1 MTATSTAA
9 ESQLRKAQAEDSRI
23 AAELDSAERA
33 GADALEVARLR
44 IEKDWS
50 AKRLADTDEDHRI
63 ALAAERAAAADEL
76 IESVAGTMDREDLA
90 VWDAIEALRSA
101 VADVV
106 DADRHRNAVVSTL
119 SAQLIEVAGAST
131 TGRFSNP
138 SFGGMTVDGRRIAS
152 SSGQVGSTVAGIV
165 EELIALSNVALGQQ
179 LATAASVQ
187 GALRR
192 PVLAMAGGAL

>member
-1 MTATSTAA
+1 MSVTAERIAA
-9 ESQLRKAQAEDSRI
+9 ALAAAQQEDSRI
-23 AAELDSAERA
+23 AAELDSVERA

-50 AKRLADTDEDHRI
+50 AKRLADAEEDHRI
-63 ALAAERAAAADEL
+63 ALAAERAAAADDL

-90 VWDAIEALRSA
+90 VWDAIEALRLA
-101 VADVV
+101 AADVI
-106 DADRHRNAVVSTL
+106 DADRHRNATVSTL

-131 TGRFSNP
+131 TGRFGNP

-165 EELIALSNVALGQQ
+165 ADLISLSNVTLGQQ
-179 LATAASVQ
+179 VAIAASVQ

-192 PVLAMAGGAL
+192 PVLATAGGAS